1 MDWRPII
8 IYSLVKLKTYKFTKL
23 EKPIIKLNKPI
34 IKLNKPIIKLENFN
48 FDKSF
53 KHTILY
59 KYNVKQNNN

>member
-34 IKLNKPIIKLENFN
+34 IKLENFN
-48 FDKSF
+48 IDKSF
-53 KHTILY
+53 KHTLLY